1 MPGTWESYRWSLTT
15 KVGFVAD
22 VDGGRY
28 DVAGSWLKI
37 DVYRNEDSQKWHVW
51 ADGIGIVALWIRT
64 A

>member
-15 KVGFVAD
+15 KVGSVAD

-37 DVYRNEDSQKWHVW
+37 GVYSNADSQKWHVW
-51 ADGIGIVALWIRT
+51 ADGIGVVALWIRT